1 MSVSLQRKYKLM
13 YMHFSREY
21 LATFKKT
28 VAMHEM
34 FLTRLAHHP
43 VFRNDH
49 NLRVFLEYDQD
60 LCVRGKRYI
69 LLVIKHVIFS
79 VVLR

>member
-1 MSVSLQRKYKLM
+1 MYFGYVDLTESDFDTCSL
-13 YMHFSREY
+13 FFREY

-60 LCVRGKRYI
+60 LCVRGKY
-69 LLVIKHVIFS
+69 
-79 VVLR
+79 